1 MKRII
6 IITGASS
13 GLGREF
19 AFQIPKER
27 AADEIWLLARR
38 KDKLE
43 SLALELAARGGAS
56 ERGATGPKAR
66 VVEIDLGGRNGI
78 AAFSAILEK
87 EHRANVDG
95 GIVIDTLVNNAG
107 FGTYGTFIA
116 TGLDRQL
123 DMIDLNVLTLTGL
136 CHSALPYMTKGSL
149 IVNVASLAAFI
160 PLGNFA
166 VYAATK
172 AYVLSFSTALAA
184 EVEDEGIFVS
194 DGLPRARRYR
204 IREHRLQ
211 RSARKSRRRKKSR
224 RRRRPLS
231 SPDQAKA
238 ALGDHGPQME
248 IQGVHEPLRRALF
261 FRPARLPS
269 RQTALEIKR

>member
-1 MKRII
+1 MKRIL

-19 AFQIPKER
+19 AFQIQKER

-43 SLALELAARGGAS
+43 SLALELAG
-56 ERGATGPKAR
+56 TGTRSAAAPKPR
-66 VVEIDLGGRNGI
+66 VVEIDLGGRKGI
-78 AAFSAILEK
+78 ASFSAILEK

-107 FGTYGTFIA
+107 FGTYGTF
-116 TGLDRQL
+116 TGTDLDRQL

-136 CHSALPYMTKGSL
+136 CHAALPYMTKGSL
-149 IVNVASLAAFI
+149 IINVASLASFI

-184 EVEDEGIFVS
+184 EVADEGVFVS
-194 DGLPRARRYR
+194 TVCPGPVDTEFANIASKGARERVVDGRNPADVVAHCLRQ
-204 IREHRLQ
+204 I
-211 RSARKSRRRKKSR
+211 RKKRHSAIMAPKWKFKAFMSR
-224 RRRRPLS
+224 FVGRYFFARHSYVHDKRPS
-231 SPDQAKA
+231 K
-238 ALGDHGPQME
+238 
-248 IQGVHEPLRRALF
+248 
-261 FRPARLPS
+261 
-269 RQTALEIKR
+269 